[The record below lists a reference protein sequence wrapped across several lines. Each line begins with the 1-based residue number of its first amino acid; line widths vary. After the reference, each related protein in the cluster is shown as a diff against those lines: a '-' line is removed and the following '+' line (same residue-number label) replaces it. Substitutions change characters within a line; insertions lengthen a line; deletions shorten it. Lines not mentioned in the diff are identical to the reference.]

1 MFFFSSRKEYQRYS
15 DNFYAECKAL
25 ANNKIAVGDFKED
38 EYNSIYLGDGSVWW
52 NSNLDAVVLKL
63 HLPFISKEK
72 TTLYVPNNEK
82 VFCYLC
88 TYDNLSAFSKPI
100 SLKDVEDAC
109 TFLGNASLLPEGE
122 YVIRNNEI
130 TCKSVTTEIDSVNDY
145 RLSMHMFSNIFKIIF
160 PYNRYAKIRI
170 SVNGEFI
177 EDMSYFV
184 EVLGTLALCGTS
196 IKVDVPKS
204 MYSEICKL
212 ISELEPKQEIE
223 GRIQVSIVGKSGR

>member
-63 HLPFISKEK
+63 HLPFISKEQ

-100 SLKDVEDAC
+100 SLKDVEDARS
-109 TFLGNASLLPEGE
+109 FLGNASLLPEGE
-122 YVIRNNEI
+122 YVIKDNEI
-130 TCKSVTTEIDSVNDY
+130 ICKSITMEFNSVKDY
-145 RLSMHMFSNIFKIIF
+145 RTSIHLFSNICEIIC
-160 PYNRYAKIRI
+160 PYRDIKIRI
-170 SVNGEFI
+170 SVNGDFI

-184 EVLGTLALCGTS
+184 EVLGALALCGTS